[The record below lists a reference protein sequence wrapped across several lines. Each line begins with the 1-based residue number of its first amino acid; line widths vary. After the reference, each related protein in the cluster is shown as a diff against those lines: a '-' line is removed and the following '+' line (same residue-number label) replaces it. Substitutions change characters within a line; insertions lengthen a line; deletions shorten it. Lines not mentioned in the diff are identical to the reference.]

1 MQFGLSEP
9 QREKTY
15 LLKHAPYK
23 DSYQTA
29 RLHNLIRASIV
40 NISGV
45 GGNLG
50 VIVVRVFEPVF
61 RNLPHSY
68 TWPLKKRTHSYTR
81 SSEMLTYSYS
91 AL

>member
-23 DSYQTA
+23 DPYQTA

-45 GGNLG
+45 G
-50 VIVVRVFEPVF
+50 V
-61 RNLPHSY
+61 
-68 TWPLKKRTHSYTR
+68 TWG
-81 SSEMLTYSYS
+81 
-91 AL
+91 